1 MKIGHCQLCIEIT
14 LTDSLKG
21 QCLKSSDMTSQYP
34 YTLMFQD
41 IELILIA
48 LRSAGF
54 ILRLVIRK
62 MFFNLETLFNNF
74 MFRKD
79 DPLEMKN
86 LILKIQNK
94 ATVSIGINLYLT
106 LNY

>member
-1 MKIGHCQLCIEIT
+1 
-14 LTDSLKG
+14 
-21 QCLKSSDMTSQYP
+21 MTSQYP

-94 ATVSIGINLYLT
+94 ATVSTGINLYLT